1 MSVYNETE
9 APDAAPTMGVKLF
22 VGQIPREMD
31 EDALIPYFN
40 EFGPIVELT
49 VIRDRATR
57 IHKGCAFVT
66 YLQAESAHQAIEHLH
81 DKIKLG
87 HAINPLQ
94 VRIAECQVE
103 RENKLFI
110 GMLPKTVTEE
120 QLHDM
125 FVKFGDLREVHII
138 RGPEGSSKG
147 CAFVKFVE
155 RESALYAIEEMNNK
169 VPEGST
175 RPLVIKFADVK
186 KHGKKIDSSTEFLT
200 ENIANMSLS
209 REAPY
214 WLHQPTQQNATLP
227 STAYY
232 YPPYDYSHG
241 GGIPLPQQIMQS
253 YIPYANQSMQNVN
266 PYLVVTPG
274 YGNRNHM
281 TDGSKDPSLYGQQQ
295 RARDIPTEKVF
306 PSRTAAPIAERYVNP
321 TMTPSSS
328 SHRLEQES
336 EDSPP
341 SPTRPPE
348 GPSGANLFIYHL
360 PRDLTDADLAT
371 LFAPFGNVISAKV
384 FVDKKTSDSKG
395 FGFVSYDSIESADA
409 SIASMNGFQI
419 GTKRLK
425 VQHKRTGE
433 DPYSPSMPP
442 QESYSLPT
450 MQNLPSTMEVSSGQ
464 FNGFMPNHLQDQ
476 QYLPIR
482 PIIPNQLVPTNQ
494 MMGHQYGYRQTQVLS
509 YPNNGRS
516 RVSSAASP
524 YPFVQMG

>member
-1 MSVYNETE
+1 MSVYNET
-9 APDAAPTMGVKLF
+9 DATDATPTTGVKLF

-31 EDALIPYFN
+31 EEALIPYFN

-57 IHKGCAFVT
+57 SHKGCAFVT

-155 RESALYAIEEMNNK
+155 RESALFAIEEMNNK

-186 KHGKKIDSSTEFLT
+186 KHGKKIDSHADFLSD
-200 ENIANMSLS
+200 NMANMSIS

-214 WLHQPTQQNATLP
+214 WLQQPSQPNPTLP
-227 STAYY
+227 STYY
-232 YPPYDYSHG
+232 YPPYEYSHG

-253 YIPYANQSMQNVN
+253 YIPYGNQGLQNVN
-266 PYLVVTPG
+266 PYLVMTPG
-274 YGNRNHM
+274 YGTRNHM
-281 TDGSKDPSLYGQQQ
+281 LEGSKEALYGHTQ
-295 RARDIPTEKVF
+295 RTRDVPTEKVF
-306 PSRTAAPIAERYVNP
+306 PHRTSAPMVERYLDP

-348 GPSGANLFIYHL
+348 GS
-360 PRDLTDADLAT
+360 
-371 LFAPFGNVISAKV
+371 IS
-384 FVDKKTSDSKG
+384 
-395 FGFVSYDSIESADA
+395 Y
-409 SIASMNGFQI
+409 
-419 GTKRLK
+419 
-425 VQHKRTGE
+425 
-433 DPYSPSMPP
+433 
-442 QESYSLPT
+442 
-450 MQNLPSTMEVSSGQ
+450 
-464 FNGFMPNHLQDQ
+464 
-476 QYLPIR
+476 
-482 PIIPNQLVPTNQ
+482 
-494 MMGHQYGYRQTQVLS
+494 
-509 YPNNGRS
+509 
-516 RVSSAASP
+516 
-524 YPFVQMG
+524 